1 MVLDVDSCRSIAK
14 LHATTS
20 SDGTSRLLLNL
31 TLIAP
36 GLIVMGLPSVER
48 DGGAGGGGAGRARL
62 DRGCGKVC
70 ALLRLSRAL
79 IEPD

>member
-1 MVLDVDSCRSIAK
+1 MVLDVDSCRSVAK

-48 DGGAGGGGAGRARL
+48 DGGAGRGGRSGRDWIGDVARCV
-62 DRGCGKVC
+62 RYI
-70 ALLRLSRAL
+70 A
-79 IEPD
+79 P

>member
-1 MVLDVDSCRSIAK
+1 MVLDVDSSRSVAK

-31 TLIAP
+31 TLLAP

-48 DGGAGGGGAGRARL
+48 DGGAGGGGGAGETGSGL
-62 DRGCGKVC
+62 WQGWRGV
-70 ALLRLSRAL
+70 LRLNRAL
-79 IEPD
+79 IKPC